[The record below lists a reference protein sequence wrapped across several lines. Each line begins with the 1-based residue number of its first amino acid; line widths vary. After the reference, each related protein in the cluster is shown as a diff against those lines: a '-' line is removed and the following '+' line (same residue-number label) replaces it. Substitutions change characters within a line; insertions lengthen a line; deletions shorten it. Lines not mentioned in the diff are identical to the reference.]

1 MIRLTLDTNVLVAGT
16 RSRLGA
22 SFRLLHLWEA
32 KQFMVPASV
41 PLFLEY
47 EAVLKRSEH
56 LSASKLT
63 EDDIDSLLRE
73 WAMWVEPVTL
83 HYLWRPQL
91 TDANDEL
98 ILETAVN
105 GMSQAIVTF
114 NESDFAKAASRFDLQ
129 VWSPADALKRLRSNR

>member
-22 SFRLLHLWEA
+22 SFQLLQLWEA
-32 KQFMVPASV
+32 KQFMVTASA

-47 EAVLKRSEH
+47 EAVLKRSEY
-56 LSASKLT
+56 LSANRLT
-63 EDDIDSLLRE
+63 EDDIDTLLRE

-98 ILETAVN
+98 VLETAVN
-105 GMSQAIVTF
+105 GMSDAIVTF
-114 NESDFAKAASRFDLQ
+114 NESDFAKAAPKFDLQ
-129 VWSPADALKRLRSNR
+129 VWSPADALKRLRKNR